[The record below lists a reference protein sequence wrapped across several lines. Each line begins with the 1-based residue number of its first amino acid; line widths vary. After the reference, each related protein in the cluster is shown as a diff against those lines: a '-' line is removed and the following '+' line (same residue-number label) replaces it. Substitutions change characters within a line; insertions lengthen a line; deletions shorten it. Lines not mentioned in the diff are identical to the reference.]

1 MGDLH
6 DVEILLSD
14 QVSFHPQPELVAARG
29 RKNERRDIDAEIRNL
44 QAVRDHDVGERGAAH
59 QLLAIEVHKI
69 DVEPVQA
76 FSIREAEVQPHLLVL
91 ERKVQR
97 LQVREQADQAFFLG
111 DAVLDHLIADEERLD
126 AGLDDL

>member
-1 MGDLH
+1 VGDLH